1 MAKVIE
7 KIRNKINS
15 NPSLYIFIIFSEIT
29 YLAVF
34 FGILLGFGCIRPMGD
49 MPSLAN
55 FGFIL
60 LLCGILFF
68 LLVHITY
75 IIMSL
80 FKSEFRKI
88 AHYIVLMFLLKLFLI
103 FFAFN
108 LFAHF
113 S

>member
-49 MPSLAN
+49 
-55 FGFIL
+55 L
-60 LLCGILFF
+60 LIGIRSGPQL
-68 LLVHITY
+68 
-75 IIMSL
+75 SQG
-80 FKSEFRKI
+80 
-88 AHYIVLMFLLKLFLI
+88 
-103 FFAFN
+103 
-108 LFAHF
+108 
-113 S
+113 